1 MSKLKWLVVVV
12 VVVCHTSAVFA
23 QRPGGS
29 MKPKPQGAAQGGKKA
44 AAPAKPPQ
52 SKLPAP
58 VRERSS
64 VQMDVAPVNESDR
77 SEASVSA
84 GEIDFLVEAKL
95 RDLGTQ
101 PNPIASDE
109 VFLRR
114 VYLDV
119 AGRIPSL
126 EETKKFLDSTAPQ
139 KREDLIDE
147 LLSSPDYVSNFYN
160 FWADTLRLV
169 QYPQANI
176 VGEPYM
182 AYVKDQI
189 RQNRPYDQWVYEM
202 LTADGKLW
210 DNPATGF
217 QLRDEGMPLPYVD
230 NTVRVFLGT
239 QIGCAQCHDHPF
251 DNWSQYQFYQLAA
264 FTAGTRT
271 RLKPPADPAKAKA
284 KGNPANRLI
293 EEARAAA
300 PGGNVSGEY
309 QRVVR
314 ANSYEVFEV
323 PATLRLPHD
332 YAYADAKPK
341 DVVKPQVLW
350 GKVPETAQGGTPRE
364 QFAAW
369 VTSHDNERF
378 KRTIANRMWKRLLG
392 IGLIEPI
399 DDFRDDSDC
408 ANEKLLRFLSDNVKR
423 MDFNLKEFSRTI
435 LYSKTYQRESTD
447 YQLTSGEMYYF
458 PGPVLRRMTAEQVWD
473 SILTL
478 AVNNP
483 WAFQRPTAE
492 DFKDAIDL
500 DLHNATMADAERV
513 AQKFASTYHQG
524 AYRKLLNQ
532 FSYQGNILC
541 RSSELPS
548 PLPAEHFLR
557 QFGQGDRETI
567 NGQDDSATVPQIL
580 AMFNG
585 PITHVMLES
594 GSVIYDNVMEA
605 ANPRDAVDTIFL
617 STLTRMP
624 GNEDRREALREVQRA
639 DRPAVGLGNVIWAL
653 LNTREFLFVQ

>member
-1 MSKLKWLVVVV
+1 MNKFQWLVVIAALSYSS
-12 VVVCHTSAVFA
+12 TVFA
-23 QRPGGS
+23 QRPGGAA
-29 MKPKPQGAAQGGKKA
+29 KPRPQAAAQGGKKPV
-44 AAPAKPPQ
+44 APAKPPQ
-52 SKLPAP
+52 SKLPAM
-58 VRERSS
+58 VRATSS
-64 VQMDVAPVNESDR
+64 VQMDVAPVIASGR
-77 SEASVSA
+77 SEAAVSA

-95 RDLGTQ
+95 RDLGIQ

-119 AGRIPSL
+119 VGRIPSL
-126 EETKKFLDSTAPQ
+126 EEAKTFLKSTDSQ

-147 LLSSPDYVSNFYN
+147 LLSNPDYVSNFYN

-189 RQNRPYDQWVYEM
+189 RRNRPYDQWVYEM

-217 QLRDEGMPLPYVD
+217 QLRDEGMPLPYID

-251 DNWSQYQFYQLAA
+251 DNWSQHQFYQLAA

-271 RLKPPADPAKAKA
+271 RLKPPSDPSKSKA

-293 EEARAAA
+293 EEARAIA
-300 PGGNVSGEY
+300 PGGRVSGEY

-341 DVVKPQVLW
+341 DVVKPEVLW
-350 GKVPETAQGGTPRE
+350 GKVPETAKGGTPRE

-369 VTSHDNERF
+369 VTSRDNERF
-378 KRTIANRMWKRLLG
+378 KRTIANRMWRRMLG

-399 DDFRDDSDC
+399 DDLRDDSDC
-408 ANEKLLRFLSDNVKR
+408 ANEKLLRFLSDNVAR
-423 MDFNLKEFSRTI
+423 MDFNLKEFVRTI
-435 LYSKTYQRESTD
+435 LYSKTYQREASD
-447 YQLTSGEMYYF
+447 YLLTSGEIYHF
-458 PGPVLRRMTAEQVWD
+458 PGPILRRMTAEQVWD

-492 DFKDAIDL
+492 DFKAVIDL
-500 DLHNATMADAERV
+500 DLHSATIADAERV
-513 AQKFASTYHQG
+513 AQRFGSTYHQG

-567 NGQDDSATVPQIL
+567 NGQDDAATVPQIL

-594 GSVIYDNVMEA
+594 GSVIYDNVMSA
-605 ANPRDAVDTIFL
+605 ANPREAVDTIFL

-624 GNEDRREALREVQRA
+624 DNEDRREAMREVQRA
-639 DRPAVGLGNVIWAL
+639 DRPAIGLGNVIWAL

>member
-1 MSKLKWLVVVV
+1 MNKLIKWLVVVV
-12 VVVCHTSAVFA
+12 VLCCNSLVFA
-23 QRPGGS
+23 QRPGGTA
-29 MKPKPQGAAQGGKKA
+29 KPRPQSGAQSVKKPAA
-44 AAPAKPPQ
+44 AKPPE

-58 VRERSS
+58 VRQASS
-64 VQMDVAPVNESDR
+64 VQMEVAPVSASGR
-77 SEASVSA
+77 SEAAVSA

-95 RDLGTQ
+95 RDLGMQ
-101 PNPIASDE
+101 PNSIASDE

-119 AGRIPSL
+119 VGRIPSL
-126 EETKKFLDSTAPQ
+126 EETKKFLDSTEPQ

-264 FTAGTRT
+264 YTAGTRT
-271 RLKPPADPAKAKA
+271 RLKPPADKSKA

-293 EEARAAA
+293 NEAREVA
-300 PGGNVSGEY
+300 PGGRVSGEY

-314 ANSYEVFEV
+314 ANSYEVYEV

-341 DVVKPQVLW
+341 DVVNPQVLW
-350 GKVPETAQGGTPRE
+350 GDVPETAKGGTPRE

-369 VTSHDNERF
+369 VTSRDNERF
-378 KRTIANRMWKRLLG
+378 KRTIANRLWKRMLG

-408 ANEKLLRFLSDNVKR
+408 ANEKLLRFLSDNVAR
-423 MDFNLKEFSRTI
+423 MNFDLKEFVRTI
-435 LYSKTYQRESTD
+435 LYSKTYQRQSSD
-447 YQLTSGEMYYF
+447 YQLTSGDMYYF

-478 AVNNP
+478 AVKNP
-483 WAFQRPTAE
+483 WAFQRPSAT
-492 DFKDAIDL
+492 DFKEAIDL
-500 DLHNATMADAERV
+500 DLYNATMADAERV
-513 AQKFASTYHQG
+513 AQKFASTYHQP

-567 NGQDDSATVPQIL
+567 NGQDDSATIPQIL

-594 GSVIYDNVMEA
+594 GSVIYDNVMSA

-617 STLTRMP
+617 STLARMP
-624 GNEDRREALREVQRA
+624 SNEDRREALREVQRA
-639 DRPAVGLGNVIWAL
+639 ERPAVGLGNVIWAL

>member
-1 MSKLKWLVVVV
+1 
-12 VVVCHTSAVFA
+12 
-23 QRPGGS
+23 
-29 MKPKPQGAAQGGKKA
+29 
-44 AAPAKPPQ
+44 
-52 SKLPAP
+52 
-58 VRERSS
+58 
-64 VQMDVAPVNESDR
+64 
-77 SEASVSA
+77 
-84 GEIDFLVEAKL
+84 
-95 RDLGTQ
+95 
-101 PNPIASDE
+101 
-109 VFLRR
+109 
-114 VYLDV
+114 
-119 AGRIPSL
+119 
-126 EETKKFLDSTAPQ
+126 
-139 KREDLIDE
+139 
-147 LLSSPDYVSNFYN
+147 
-160 FWADTLRLV
+160 
-169 QYPQANI
+169 
-176 VGEPYM
+176 M

-210 DNPATGF
+210 ENPATGF
-217 QLRDEGMPLPYVD
+217 QMRDEGMPLPYVD

-251 DNWSQYQFYQLAA
+251 DNWTQYQFYQLAA

-271 RLKPPADPAKAKA
+271 RLKPPADKTKA

-293 EEARAAA
+293 EEARTVA
-300 PGGNVSGEY
+300 PGGKVSGEY

-314 ANSYEVFEV
+314 ANSYEIFEV
-323 PATLRLPHD
+323 PAALRLPHD

-341 DVVKPQVLW
+341 DLVKPQVLW
-350 GKVPETAQGGTPRE
+350 GEVPETAKGGTPRE

-369 VTSHDNERF
+369 VTSRENERF
-378 KRTIANRMWKRLLG
+378 KRTIANRIWKRMLG

-408 ANEKLLRFLSDNVKR
+408 ANEKLLRFLSDNVAR
-423 MDFNLKEFSRTI
+423 MDFDLKEFVRTI
-435 LYSKTYQRESTD
+435 LYSKTYQREASD

-473 SILTL
+473 SILTM
-478 AVNNP
+478 AVYNP

-492 DFKDAIDL
+492 EFKDVIDL
-500 DLHNATMADAERV
+500 DLHTATMADAERV
-513 AQKFASTYHQG
+513 AQKFGSTYHQG

-567 NGQDDSATVPQIL
+567 NGQDASATVPQIL

-594 GSVIYDNVMEA
+594 GSVIYDNVMKAE
-605 ANPRDAVDTIFL
+605 NPRDAVDVIFL

-624 GNEDRREALREVQRA
+624 SADDRREALREVQRA
-639 DRPAVGLGNVIWAL
+639 DRPAIGLGNVIWAL
-653 LNTREFLFVQ
+653 LNTREFLFIQ

>member
-1 MSKLKWLVVVV
+1 MNKLEWLVVMVV
-12 VVVCHTSAVFA
+12 LCHTSSVFA
-23 QRPGGS
+23 QRPGGPARPRS
-29 MKPKPQGAAQGGKKA
+29 QAAAPGGKKPA
-44 AAPAKPPQ
+44 VPAKPPQ

-58 VRERSS
+58 VRQPSS
-64 VQMDVAPVNESDR
+64 VQMDVVPVNPAGR
-77 SEASVSA
+77 SEAAVSA

-95 RDLGTQ
+95 RDLGIQ

-126 EETKKFLDSTAPQ
+126 AEANKFLDSTEPQ

-176 VGEPYM
+176 VGEPYL

-189 RQNRPYDQWVYEM
+189 RQNRPYDQWVYEL
-202 LTADGKLW
+202 LTADGKIW
-210 DNPATGF
+210 ENPATGF

-271 RLKPPADPAKAKA
+271 RLKPPADPAKATG

-293 EEARAAA
+293 TEARAVA
-300 PGGNVSGEY
+300 PGGRVSGEY

-314 ANSYEVFEV
+314 ANSYEVHEV

-341 DVVKPQVLW
+341 DIVKPQVLW
-350 GKVPETAQGGTPRE
+350 GDVPETAKGGTPRE

-369 VTSHDNERF
+369 LTSSKNDRF
-378 KRTIANRMWKRLLG
+378 KRTIANRMWKRMLG

-408 ANEKLLRFLSDNVKR
+408 ANEKLLRFLSDNVAR
-423 MDFNLKEFSRTI
+423 MNFDLKEFVRTM
-435 LYSKTYQRESTD
+435 LYSKTYQRESSD

-458 PGPVLRRMTAEQVWD
+458 PGPVLRRLTAEQVWD

-492 DFKDAIDL
+492 DFKEVIDL
-500 DLHNATMADAERV
+500 DLHSATMADAERV

-524 AYRKLLNQ
+524 AYRKRLNQ

-594 GSVIYDNVMEA
+594 GSVIYDNVSNA
-605 ANPRDAVDTIFL
+605 ANPRAAVDTIFL
-617 STLTRMP
+617 STLARMP

-639 DRPAVGLGNVIWAL
+639 ERPAVGLGNVIWAL

>member
-1 MSKLKWLVVVV
+1 MNKLHWLVVTVV
-12 VVVCHTSAVFA
+12 FCHTSSVFA
-23 QRPGGS
+23 QRPGGPA
-29 MKPKPQGAAQGGKKA
+29 KPKPKPNAPA

-58 VRERSS
+58 VREPLT
-64 VQMDVAPVNESDR
+64 VQMEVAPVNASGR
-77 SEASVSA
+77 SETAVSA

-95 RDLGTQ
+95 RDLGLQ

-119 AGRIPSL
+119 TGRIPSL
-126 EETKKFLDSTAPQ
+126 EETKSFLDSTEPQ

-169 QYPQANI
+169 QYPQGNI

-217 QLRDEGMPLPYVD
+217 QMRDEGMPLPYVD

-251 DNWSQYQFYQLAA
+251 DSWSQYQFYQLAA

-271 RLKPPADPAKAKA
+271 RLKPPADPATAKA

-293 EEARAAA
+293 EEARAVA

-314 ANSYEVFEV
+314 ANSYEIYEV
-323 PATLRLPHD
+323 PAALRLPHD

-341 DVVKPQVLW
+341 DIVKPQVLW
-350 GKVPETAQGGTPRE
+350 GDVPETAKGGTPRE

-369 VTSHDNERF
+369 VTAHKNERF
-378 KRTIANRMWKRLLG
+378 KRTIANRMWKRMLG

-408 ANEKLLRFLSDNVKR
+408 ANEKLLRFLSDNVAR
-423 MDFNLKEFSRTI
+423 INFDLKEFVRTI
-435 LYSKTYQRESTD
+435 LYSKTYQRESSD

-492 DFKDAIDL
+492 DFKEAIDL
-500 DLHNATMADAERV
+500 DLYSATMADAERV
-513 AQKFASTYHQG
+513 AQKFASSYHQP

-594 GSVIYDNVMEA
+594 GSVIYDNVMNA

-624 GNEDRREALREVQRA
+624 DNEDRREALREVQRA
-639 DRPAVGLGNVIWAL
+639 ERPAVGLGNVIWAL

>member
-1 MSKLKWLVVVV
+1 MNKLKWLVVVV
-12 VVVCHTSAVFA
+12 MLGHTSTAFA
-23 QRPGGS
+23 QRPGGAA
-29 MKPKPQGAAQGGKKA
+29 KPRPQAAAQGGKKPV
-44 AAPAKPPQ
+44 APAKPPQ
-52 SKLPAP
+52 SKLPAM
-58 VRERSS
+58 VRAPSS
-64 VQMDVAPVNESDR
+64 VQMDVTPVIASGR
-77 SEASVSA
+77 SEAAVSA

-95 RDLGTQ
+95 RDLGIQ

-119 AGRIPSL
+119 VGRIPSL
-126 EETKKFLDSTAPQ
+126 EEAKTFLKSTDSQ

-189 RQNRPYDQWVYEM
+189 RRNRPYDQWVYEM

-251 DNWSQYQFYQLAA
+251 DNWSQHQFYQLAA

-271 RLKPPADPAKAKA
+271 RLKPPSDPSKAKA

-293 EEARAAA
+293 EEARAIA
-300 PGGNVSGEY
+300 PGGRVSGEY

-350 GKVPETAQGGTPRE
+350 GKVPETAKSGTPRE

-369 VTSHDNERF
+369 VTSRDNDRF
-378 KRTIANRMWKRLLG
+378 KRTIANRMWKRMLG

-399 DDFRDDSDC
+399 DDLRDDSDC
-408 ANEKLLRFLSDNVKR
+408 ANEKLLRFLSDNVAR
-423 MDFNLKEFSRTI
+423 MDFNLKEFVRTI
-435 LYSKTYQRESTD
+435 LYSKTYQREASD
-447 YQLTSGEMYYF
+447 YLLTSGEMYYF

-483 WAFQRPTAE
+483 WAFQRPTAD
-492 DFKDAIDL
+492 DFKAVIDL

-524 AYRKLLNQ
+524 AYRKLLNP

-567 NGQDDSATVPQIL
+567 NGQDNSATVPQIL

-594 GSVIYDNVMEA
+594 GSVIYDNVMNA
-605 ANPRDAVDTIFL
+605 ANPRDAVDAIFL

-624 GNEDRREALREVQRA
+624 GNEDRREAMREVQRA
-639 DRPAVGLGNVIWAL
+639 ERPAVGLGNVIWAL

>member
-1 MSKLKWLVVVV
+1 
-12 VVVCHTSAVFA
+12 
-23 QRPGGS
+23 
-29 MKPKPQGAAQGGKKA
+29 MKPRQPGAGQGGKKA
-44 AAPAKPPQ
+44 AAPTKPPQ

-58 VRERSS
+58 VREPSS
-64 VQMDVAPVNESDR
+64 VEMDVAPVAASGR
-77 SEASVSA
+77 SEAAVSA

-95 RDLGTQ
+95 RDLGIE
-101 PNPIASDE
+101 PNPLASDE

-126 EETKKFLDSTAPQ
+126 DEAKKFLDSTEPQ

-210 DNPATGF
+210 ENPATGF
-217 QLRDEGMPLPYVD
+217 QLRDEGMPLPYID

-271 RLKPPADPAKAKA
+271 RLKPPADKTKA

-314 ANSYEVFEV
+314 ANSYEVYEV

-369 VTSHDNERF
+369 VTSRDNERF
-378 KRTIANRMWKRLLG
+378 KRTIANRMWKRMLG

-408 ANEKLLRFLSDNVKR
+408 ANDKLLRFLSDNVAR
-423 MDFNLKEFSRTI
+423 MDFNLKEFARTI
-435 LYSKTYQRESTD
+435 LYSKTYQRESSD

-473 SILTL
+473 SILTM
-478 AVNNP
+478 AVSNP

-492 DFKDAIDL
+492 DFKAVIDL

-513 AQKFASTYHQG
+513 AQKFGSTYHQG

-594 GSVIYDNVMEA
+594 GSVIYDNVMKAE
-605 ANPRDAVDTIFL
+605 NPRDAVDVIFL

-624 GNEDRREALREVQRA
+624 ANEDRREALREVQRA
-639 DRPAVGLGNVIWAL
+639 DRPAIGLGNVIWAL